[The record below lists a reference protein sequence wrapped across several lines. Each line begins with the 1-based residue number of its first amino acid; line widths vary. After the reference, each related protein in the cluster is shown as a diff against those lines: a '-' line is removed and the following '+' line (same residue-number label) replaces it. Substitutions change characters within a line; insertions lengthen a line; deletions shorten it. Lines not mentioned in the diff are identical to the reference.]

1 MPTTTKLK
9 LSVSLGTPPQSVY
22 LILDTGS
29 SETWVD
35 PECSTASTA
44 KQVLECESYPTYD
57 PYNSSTAVDLGYT
70 FDLSYG
76 KGSASGEYLEDTFYI
91 GGISS
96 WTIIT
101 ELC

>member
-1 MPTTTKLK
+1 LRSTNLK
-9 LSVSLGTPPQSVY
+9 HSVSLGTPLQPVD
-22 LILDTGS
+22 LLLDTGS
-29 SETWVD
+29 SVTWVD

-44 KQVLECESYPTYD
+44 YQVTECESYPTYD

-76 KGSASGEYLEDTFYI
+76 KGSASGEYLEDTFFI
-91 GGISS
+91 GGMSHRRLS
-96 WTIIT
+96 